1 MPHFDIP
8 LDLPHAGRIADR
20 IVALLEKH
28 IEELGLNVPEVTDTA
43 DRLSSYL
50 FRNTSGDDNPPNAMA
65 VRDEAA
71 KLARRLPTP
80 SHRIALDEAGSALSS
95 EAFAKHLAALRDGGC
110 RDLVFLIG
118 GPDGL
123 ARVLREVVIGWA
135 KEISSLM

>member
-28 IEELGLNVPEVTDTA
+28 IEELGLNVPEVMDTA

-65 VRDEAA
+65 VRDESA
-71 KLARRLPTP
+71 KLARELVDAMEAAHVSGDRLGQLV
-80 SHRIALDEAGSALSS
+80 RNLFECLELGKEGS
-95 EAFAKHLAALRDGGC
+95 
-110 RDLVFLIG
+110 
-118 GPDGL
+118 
-123 ARVLREVVIGWA
+123 
-135 KEISSLM
+135 EISLRAGENPNSLQRPI